1 MPDKVKISET
11 HPYFLEMTGISKAFD
26 ASCVLKDVN
35 FKLSKGE
42 VVALMG
48 ENGAGKST
56 LMKILSGIYSPDEGI
71 ISIDSTE
78 QKIRE
83 VKDAMTLGIALIH
96 QELNLVDNLDV
107 AGNIFLG
114 QEPLGWLGIVKK
126 KKLYN
131 QAKQILDILGIP
143 IPVNASVAALSI
155 GEQQMIEIAK
165 AVSQNARILIMDEPT
180 SSLTVKETKILFKVI
195 RDLKSKGVAIVYI
208 SHRLSEVFEIADRAV
223 VLKDGRNSGELLKEE
238 INHDNILKL
247 MVGRSLAPVIQN
259 KVPGMLQWDFA
270 ASDLRTLK
278 YPQKKINFRIAR
290 GEIVGIAGLM
300 GSGRT
305 ELVNTIF
312 GINPK
317 VGGKTLLKGAEV
329 NIKRPAD
336 AIEKGIFLVPEDRRK
351 QGVITEMDVIDN
363 ITITN
368 LDAYSILGLIQKKIT
383 KRISEKQTQQ
393 LNLASV
399 EKNPLV
405 KYLSGGNQQ
414 KVAIAK
420 WLALS
425 PHLIIFDE
433 PTRGVDVGAKSEIYN
448 IMRMIANTDSM
459 ILIVS
464 SDMEEVMKISDRI
477 LVMSDGEIT
486 GELLKT
492 AFSEEKII
500 RLAVA
505 KLETK

>member
-1 MPDKVKISET
+1 MSDNGSKT
-11 HPYFLEMTGISKAFD
+11 HPYVLKMTGISKAFD
-26 ASCVLKDVN
+26 ASPVLKDVN
-35 FKLSKGE
+35 FTLSKGE

-56 LMKILSGIYSPDEGI
+56 LMKILSGIYLQDDGI
-71 ISIDSTE
+71 ISIDSTD
-78 QKIRE
+78 QKIRD

-107 AGNIFLG
+107 ASNIFLG
-114 QEPLGWLGIVKK
+114 REPLGRFGIVQK
-126 KKLYN
+126 KKLYH
-131 QAKQILDILGIP
+131 QAKRILDILGVE
-143 IPVNASVAALSI
+143 IPVNASIDKLSI
-155 GEQQMIEIAK
+155 GELQMIEIAK

-195 RDLKSKGVAIVYI
+195 EDLKSKGVSIVYI
-208 SHRLSEVFEIADRAV
+208 SHRLSEVYEIADRAV
-223 VLKDGRNSGELLKEE
+223 VLKDGRNSGELMKGE

-247 MVGRSLAPVIQN
+247 MVGRSLAPVIKN
-259 KVPGMLQWDFA
+259 KLPGMIQWDFTA
-270 ASDLRTLK
+270 LDLRTSK
-278 YPQKKINFRIAR
+278 YPQKKINFKIAR

-300 GSGRT
+300 GAGRT

-312 GINPK
+312 GITQK
-317 VGGKTLLKGAEV
+317 VGGKIYLNGAEV
-329 NIKRPAD
+329 HIERPAD
-336 AIEKGIFLVPEDRRK
+336 AIENGIFLVPEDRRK
-351 QGVITEMDVIDN
+351 QGVIAEMDVVDN

-368 LDAYSILGLIQKKIT
+368 LEAYSIMGLIQKRIT
-383 KRISEKQTQQ
+383 KKVSEKQTLQ
-393 LNLASV
+393 LNLASAAQ
-399 EKNPLV
+399 NPLV

-425 PHLIIFDE
+425 PNLIIFDE

-448 IMRMIANTDSM
+448 IMRMIANSNSM

-486 GELLKT
+486 GELLRSE
-492 AFSEEKII
+492 FSEEKII

-505 KLETK
+505 K